1 MGYGNLV
8 KGMCKNPTGI
18 NLLTIIISWLVKRI
32 PKQTSSLIIPK
43 HMQDDKPPI

>member
-18 NLLTIIISWLVKRI
+18 NSTNLYYVLSADLFAAFVDLSYRSI
-32 PKQTSSLIIPK
+32 
-43 HMQDDKPPI
+43 MQDDKPPI